1 MTSRGAARRY
11 ARALFDVAQAE
22 RHDQDR
28 ISRELDEFAALVAG
42 HEALARVLVNPAIP
56 APRKRAL
63 VDALLARSPVDG
75 ILARVL
81 LLLASRD
88 RLAILPDLAA
98 AFRDRLMDHRQ
109 VVRAALTTAM
119 PLGEDRV
126 AALRQGLARAT
137 GRDVQLDVRVDPAIV
152 GGAVARVGST
162 VFDGSVTTQ
171 LAKLKQQL
179 VDVEV

>member
-22 RHDQDR
+22 RHDPDR
-28 ISRELDEFAALVAG
+28 IARELDEFAAGVSG
-42 HEALARVLVNPAIP
+42 HEALARVLSNPAIP

-63 VDALLARSPVDG
+63 VEQLLARSPVDD
-75 ILARVL
+75 ILGRVL

-88 RLAILPDLAA
+88 RLTILPDLAA

-137 GRDVQLDVRVDPAIV
+137 GREVQLDVQVDPAIV

-171 LAKLKQQL
+171 LEKLKQQL